1 MATLKQL
8 LSADAARILELERVV
23 ANVNKHTHMHTK
35 NEDFPVLTEKLRK
48 RAQEGDLPL
57 VEALAL
63 VREAAYRKLGMF
75 AYDVQVMSA
84 AAIAKGYVAEQ
95 ATGEGKALV
104 GVLVAYVL
112 SLYGEGVHVITVNDY
127 LAKRDSEEA
136 AIVLN
141 FLGVSV
147 GYNEANMSMSD
158 KQEAFSK
165 DVTYTT
171 HSEVG
176 FDYLRDNLAASA
188 RECVLTRGLA
198 YAVIDEI
205 DSVLID
211 EARTPLIIANS
222 SGDDDMVQYKL
233 AAHFV
238 KTLEKDDYT
247 VDATTKSVSLTN
259 EGVDKAE
266 AFYGISSL
274 YDSKHIGLTHFID
287 NALKAEYGL
296 FKDVDYDVR
305 EGQVELIDAFSGRV
319 MEGRRYSDGLHQA
332 IEAKEGVEIQEE
344 TTTSASVTYQNLFK
358 MYKQASG
365 MSGTVLTEKEEFF
378 RIYNRHVVPIP
389 TNRPRQRIDRTDRLF
404 VTNAGKYQA
413 IIEDVRERHAK
424 GQPVLIGTVAVERSE
439 AISEALS
446 EAGIPHT
453 VLNAKN
459 HAKEAEIVK
468 MAGQEGAV
476 TVATNMAG
484 RGTDIKLSEKAR
496 AAGGLYVIGT
506 ERHESRR
513 IDNQLRG
520 RSGRQGDVG
529 ESQFY
534 ISLEDDLLVRFG
546 SEKLRNLYL
555 KQGLDPMSEIPLT
568 KMMKRQVETAQRR
581 IEGSNY
587 DARKQVLEYDD
598 VIRKQRE
605 SFYAERLRLLTV
617 DDSEL
622 REIVFDMMTDE
633 IYAIVSGWEDDFFSL
648 NQTLNVLVGDNAIF
662 QKTDTKER
670 IRERLER
677 AFDVKYGAYTDDSV
691 NRVLRNTCLVVLDRA
706 WAKQLSILNEL
717 RQSVSW
723 RGFAQVNP
731 LVAYQLEAFQQYEDL
746 VSDVRFDT
754 TQLIMHP

>member
-1 MATLKQL
+1 M
-8 LSADAARILELERVV
+8 
-23 ANVNKHTHMHTK
+23 
-35 NEDFPVLTEKLRK
+35 
-48 RAQEGDLPL
+48 

-63 VREAAYRKLGMF
+63 VREAAYRKLNMF

-136 AIVLN
+136 SIVLN

-147 GYNEANMSMSD
+147 GYNEANMGLSD

-222 SGDDDMVQYKL
+222 SGDDDMAQYKL

-238 KTLEKDDYT
+238 KTLSKDDYAF
-247 VDATTKSVSLTN
+247 DATTKSVSLTN

-274 YDSKHIGLTHFID
+274 YDSGHIGLTHFID

-358 MYKQASG
+358 MYKQTSG
-365 MSGTVLTEKEEFF
+365 MSGTVMTEKEEFF
-378 RIYNRHVVPIP
+378 RIYNRHVVAIP
-389 TNRPRQRIDRTDRLF
+389 TNRPRQRIDRKDRLF
-404 VTNAGKYQA
+404 VTNTGKYQA

-446 EAGIPHT
+446 EAGISHT

-484 RGTDIKLSEKAR
+484 RGTDIKLSDKAR

-555 KQGLDPMSEIPLT
+555 KQGLDPMSEISLT
-568 KMMKRQVETAQRR
+568 RVMKHQVETAQRR

-605 SFYAERLRLLTV
+605 SFYAERLRLLTAE
-617 DDSEL
+617 DSDL
-622 REIVFDMMTDE
+622 REIVFDMMSDE

-677 AFDVKYGAYTDDSV
+677 AFDVKYGAYTEDSV
-691 NRVLRNTCLVVLDRA
+691 NRVLRSICLVVLDRA

-746 VSDVRFDT
+746 ISDVRFDA

>member
-1 MATLKQL
+1 
-8 LSADAARILELERVV
+8 
-23 ANVNKHTHMHTK
+23 
-35 NEDFPVLTEKLRK
+35 
-48 RAQEGDLPL
+48 
-57 VEALAL
+57 
-63 VREAAYRKLGMF
+63 
-75 AYDVQVMSA
+75 
-84 AAIAKGYVAEQ
+84 
-95 ATGEGKALV
+95 
-104 GVLVAYVL
+104 
-112 SLYGEGVHVITVNDY
+112 
-127 LAKRDSEEA
+127 
-136 AIVLN
+136 
-141 FLGVSV
+141 
-147 GYNEANMSMSD
+147 
-158 KQEAFSK
+158 
-165 DVTYTT
+165 
-171 HSEVG
+171 
-176 FDYLRDNLAASA
+176 
-188 RECVLTRGLA
+188 
-198 YAVIDEI
+198 
-205 DSVLID
+205 
-211 EARTPLIIANS
+211 
-222 SGDDDMVQYKL
+222 
-233 AAHFV
+233 
-238 KTLEKDDYT
+238 
-247 VDATTKSVSLTN
+247 
-259 EGVDKAE
+259 
-266 AFYGISSL
+266 
-274 YDSKHIGLTHFID
+274 
-287 NALKAEYGL
+287 
-296 FKDVDYDVR
+296 
-305 EGQVELIDAFSGRV
+305 
-319 MEGRRYSDGLHQA
+319 
-332 IEAKEGVEIQEE
+332 
-344 TTTSASVTYQNLFK
+344 
-358 MYKQASG
+358 

-378 RIYNRHVVPIP
+378 RIYNRHVVAIP
-389 TNRPRQRIDRTDRLF
+389 TNRLRQRIDRKDRLF

-568 KMMKRQVETAQRR
+568 KIMKRQVETAQRR

-598 VIRKQRE
+598 IIRKQRE
-605 SFYAERLRLLTV
+605 SFYAERLRLLTAE
-617 DDSEL
+617 DGDL

-677 AFDVKYGAYTDDSV
+677 AFDVKYGAYTEDSV

>member
-23 ANVNKHTHMHTK
+23 ANVNKCTHMHTK
-35 NEDFPVLTEKLRK
+35 DEDFPALTEKLRK
-48 RAQEGDLPL
+48 QAQEGDLPL

-84 AAIAKGYVAEQ
+84 AAIAKGYVTEQ

-136 AIVLN
+136 STVLN

-147 GYNEANMSMSD
+147 GYNEANMSLSD

-238 KTLEKDDYT
+238 KTFSKDDYT
-247 VDATTKSVSLTN
+247 FDATTKSVSLTN

-274 YDSKHIGLTHFID
+274 YDSGHIGLTHFID

-365 MSGTVLTEKEEFF
+365 MSGTVMTEKEEFF
-378 RIYNRHVVPIP
+378 RIYNRHVVAIP

-555 KQGLDPMSEIPLT
+555 KQGLDPMSEIPLSN
-568 KMMKRQVETAQRR
+568 MMKRQVETAQRR

-633 IYAIVSGWEDDFFSL
+633 IYAIVIGWEDDFFSL

-677 AFDVKYGAYTDDSV
+677 AFDVKYGAYTEDSV

>member
-136 AIVLN
+136 STVLN

-158 KQEAFSK
+158 KREAFSK

-211 EARTPLIIANS
+211 EARTPLIIANN

-238 KTLEKDDYT
+238 KTLGKDDYT

-274 YDSKHIGLTHFID
+274 YDSGHIGLTHFID

-332 IEAKEGVEIQEE
+332 I
-344 TTTSASVTYQNLFK
+344 
-358 MYKQASG
+358 
-365 MSGTVLTEKEEFF
+365 
-378 RIYNRHVVPIP
+378 
-389 TNRPRQRIDRTDRLF
+389 
-404 VTNAGKYQA
+404 
-413 IIEDVRERHAK
+413 
-424 GQPVLIGTVAVERSE
+424 
-439 AISEALS
+439 
-446 EAGIPHT
+446 
-453 VLNAKN
+453 
-459 HAKEAEIVK
+459 
-468 MAGQEGAV
+468 
-476 TVATNMAG
+476 
-484 RGTDIKLSEKAR
+484 
-496 AAGGLYVIGT
+496 
-506 ERHESRR
+506 
-513 IDNQLRG
+513 
-520 RSGRQGDVG
+520 
-529 ESQFY
+529 
-534 ISLEDDLLVRFG
+534 
-546 SEKLRNLYL
+546 
-555 KQGLDPMSEIPLT
+555 
-568 KMMKRQVETAQRR
+568 
-581 IEGSNY
+581 
-587 DARKQVLEYDD
+587 
-598 VIRKQRE
+598 
-605 SFYAERLRLLTV
+605 
-617 DDSEL
+617 
-622 REIVFDMMTDE
+622 
-633 IYAIVSGWEDDFFSL
+633 
-648 NQTLNVLVGDNAIF
+648 
-662 QKTDTKER
+662 
-670 IRERLER
+670 
-677 AFDVKYGAYTDDSV
+677 
-691 NRVLRNTCLVVLDRA
+691 
-706 WAKQLSILNEL
+706 
-717 RQSVSW
+717 
-723 RGFAQVNP
+723 
-731 LVAYQLEAFQQYEDL
+731 
-746 VSDVRFDT
+746 
-754 TQLIMHP
+754 

>member
-8 LSADAARILELERVV
+8 LSADAGRILELERVV
-23 ANVNKHTHMHTK
+23 ANVNKHTRVHIK
-35 NEDFPVLTEKLRK
+35 DEDFPVLTEKLRT
-48 RAQEGDLPL
+48 RAQDGELPL

-63 VREAAYRKLGMF
+63 VREAAYRKLNMF

-136 AIVLN
+136 SIVLS

-147 GYNEANMSMSD
+147 GYNEANMSLSD

-176 FDYLRDNLAASA
+176 FDYLRDNLAASV

-222 SGDDDMVQYKL
+222 SGDDDMAQYKL

-238 KTLEKDDYT
+238 KTLSKDDYT
-247 VDATTKSVSLTN
+247 FDATTKSVSLTN
-259 EGVDKAE
+259 KGVDKAE

-274 YDSKHIGLTHFID
+274 YDSGHIGLTHFID

-365 MSGTVLTEKEEFF
+365 MSGTVMTEKEEFF
-378 RIYNRHVVPIP
+378 RIYNRHVVAIP
-389 TNRPRQRIDRTDRLF
+389 TNRPRQRIDRKDRLF

-446 EAGIPHT
+446 EAGISHT

-484 RGTDIKLSEKAR
+484 RGTDIKLSDKAR

-555 KQGLDPMSEIPLT
+555 KQGLDSMSEIPLT
-568 KMMKRQVETAQRR
+568 RVMKHQVETAQRR

-605 SFYAERLRLLTV
+605 SFYAERLRLLTAE
-617 DDSEL
+617 DSDL
-622 REIVFDMMTDE
+622 REIVFDMMTDD

-677 AFDVKYGAYTDDSV
+677 AFDVKYGAYTEDSV
-691 NRVLRNTCLVVLDRA
+691 NRVLRSICLVVLDRA

-746 VSDVRFDT
+746 ISDVRFDA